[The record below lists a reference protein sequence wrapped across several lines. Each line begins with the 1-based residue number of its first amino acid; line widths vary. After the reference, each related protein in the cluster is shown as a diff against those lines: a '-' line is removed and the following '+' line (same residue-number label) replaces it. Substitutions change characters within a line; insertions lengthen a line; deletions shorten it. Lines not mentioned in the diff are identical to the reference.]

1 MNTEQIYSVVNGA
14 AQQALGQT
22 AIAAIDTASFVSL
35 GNDVLSSQTNT
46 EAFMNALCQR
56 IGKTIISFREYRNK
70 FRDMVLDDFDYGAIL
85 QKLKVSMP
93 TAEEDESYA
102 LVDGQSVDQYKVSKP
117 AVDQKLFV
125 TRSPYQFRITIQ
137 EEHLKEAFLSESAM
151 GGFLASVYGEVRNA
165 IEFALENLGRACFA
179 NYIAEVGGT
188 NREIKLVTEFNAM
201 NGGSVTAANA
211 LANKDFLNYAF
222 RRINEYIDYF
232 QEMSTLYNDG
242 TETRHTPIDYLR
254 IKLLSPFVRA
264 AQTVTQYAA
273 FNENLVNTD
282 KVYEKVSYWQGAK
295 NRSQIIAQRASDDE
309 VTTVSNIIGVM
320 HDRDALGI
328 YQQNERVA
336 NSPFNASGLYFNV
349 FYHQSQLWFNDL
361 SENFVIFTL
370 N

>member
-1 MNTEQIYSVVNGA
+1 MNTEQIYTVVNGA
-14 AQQALGQT
+14 AQQALGQA
-22 AIAAIDTASFVSL
+22 AIAAIDTSSFVSL
-35 GNDVLSSQTNT
+35 GNTVLSSQSNT

-70 FRDMVLDDFDYGAIL
+70 FRDMVLDDFEYGAIL

-93 TAEEDESYA
+93 TAEEDESYN
-102 LVDGQSVDQYKVSKP
+102 LTDGQSVDQYKVAKP
-117 AVDQKLFV
+117 VVDQKLFV

-137 EEHLKEAFLSESAM
+137 EEHLREAFLSESAM
-151 GGFLASVYGEVRNA
+151 SGFLASVYGEVRNA

-179 NYIAEVGGT
+179 NYVAEVGGT
-188 NREIKLVTEFNAM
+188 GREIKLVTEY
-201 NGGSVTAANA
+201 NGLGGNVTAANA
-211 LANKDFLNYAF
+211 LTNKDFLNFAF

-242 TETRHTPIDYLR
+242 SETRHTPIDYLR
-254 IKLLSPFVRA
+254 IKLLSPFIRA

-282 KVYEKVSYWQGAK
+282 KVYEKVTYWQSAQ
-295 NRSQIIAQRASDDE
+295 NRSQIIVQRASDDE
-309 VTTVSNIIGVM
+309 VTTVSNIIGIM
-320 HDRDALGI
+320 HDKDALGI
-328 YQQNERVA
+328 YQQTERVA

-349 FYHQSQLWFNDL
+349 FYHERQLWFNDL

>member
-14 AQQALGQT
+14 AQQALGQA

-35 GNDVLSSQTNT
+35 GNTVLSSQTNT

-70 FRDMVLDDFDYGAIL
+70 FRDMVLDDFEYGAIL

-93 TAEEDESYA
+93 TAEEDESYD
-102 LVDGQSVDQYKVSKP
+102 LVDGQSVDQYKVAKP
-117 AVDQKLFV
+117 SVNQKLFV

-137 EEHLKEAFLSESAM
+137 EEHLREAFLSESAM

-179 NYIAEVGGT
+179 NYVAEVGGT
-188 NREIKLVTEFNAM
+188 AREIKLVTEY
-201 NGGSVTAANA
+201 NGLGGNVTAANA
-211 LANKDFLNYAF
+211 LTNKDFLNFAF

-254 IKLLSPFVRA
+254 IKLLSPFIRA

-273 FNENLVNTD
+273 FNENLVNPD
-282 KVYEKVSYWQGAK
+282 KVYEKVTYWQNAK
-295 NRSQIIAQRASDDE
+295 NRSQVIVQRASDDE
-309 VTTVSNIIGVM
+309 VTTVSNIIGIM
-320 HDRDALGI
+320 HDKDALGI
-328 YQQNERVA
+328 YQQTERVA

-349 FYHQSQLWFNDL
+349 FYHERQLWFNDL

>member
-14 AQQALGQT
+14 AQQALGQA

-35 GNDVLSSQTNT
+35 GNTVLSSQTNT

-70 FRDMVLDDFDYGAIL
+70 FRDMVLDDFEYGAIL

-93 TAEEDESYA
+93 TAEEDESYN
-102 LVDGQSVDQYKVSKP
+102 LTDGQSVDQYKVAKP
-117 AVDQKLFV
+117 VVDQKLFV

-179 NYIAEVGGT
+179 NYVAEVGGT
-188 NREIKLVTEFNAM
+188 AREIKLVTEY
-201 NGGSVTAANA
+201 NGLGGNVTAANA
-211 LANKDFLNYAF
+211 LTNKDFLNFAF

-242 TETRHTPIDYLR
+242 SETRHTPIDYLR
-254 IKLLSPFVRA
+254 IKLLSPFIRA

-273 FNENLVNTD
+273 FNENLVNPD
-282 KVYEKVSYWQGAK
+282 KVYEKVTYWQNAK
-295 NRSQIIAQRASDDE
+295 NRSQVIVQRASDDE
-309 VTTVSNIIGVM
+309 VTTVSNIIGIM
-320 HDRDALGI
+320 HDKDALGI
-328 YQQNERVA
+328 YQQTERVA

-349 FYHQSQLWFNDL
+349 FYHERQLWFNDL